1 MVKAYISMT
10 FITQNAGLLGLGLA
24 ALLVLAFAFT
34 YFRRWHRATRHDR
47 HIARVIDSLGAPI
60 LHKVVLPD
68 GVDGLAFID
77 YLLLTPKG
85 IVVLTLEHR
94 EGLLFGGSTVD
105 QWTQVIDG
113 RTQKFANPLY
123 THPHHRQ
130 AVAWNTE
137 DVTTHG
143 WVVFSNAGQFQK
155 GLPDGCCLIDE
166 LPAKIAPLLDATN
179 EIPKPLREAWAHL
192 QALSATSQ
200 AELGR
205 QRH

>member
-1 MVKAYISMT
+1 MS
-10 FITQNAGLLGLGLA
+10 FITQNPGLVGVTLA
-24 ALLVLAFAFT
+24 VLLALIFAFR
-34 YFRRWHRATRHDR
+34 YFRRRHRSTRHDR
-47 HIARVIDSLGAPI
+47 HIAKVIDSLDVPS

-105 QWTQVIDG
+105 QWTQVING

-130 AVAWNTE
+130 AVEWHTE
-137 DVTTHG
+137 DITTHG

-155 GLPDGCCLIDE
+155 GIPDGCCMIDD
-166 LPAKIAPLLDATN
+166 LPAKIAPLLDSAA

-192 QALSATSQ
+192 QDLSISSQ